1 MHVENYPGRLNVEH
15 ESVQFLMTT
24 NLFSLTISVPKGTE
38 ITGTSLTEL
47 KKVVMNASNLRVL
60 NVQVPSVYLLDFF
73 IGNPPKVFQF
83 ETNDRFPPL
92 EELRLCC
99 NNYFFSIDSW
109 MSWSACMDWTQLRIL
124 DFGWIYQAFFIERFC
139 GKLPSLRTFR
149 TGIYRAEQ
157 AQELDHFLTPLTQLE
172 ELNILSFIDKI
183 SFPLTLPSQR
193 AHSLRRLGY
202 HSPMIGGKLGPDQFS
217 SAAQLDE
224 LNEKYSNLVSLGI
237 DIQSD
242 QVWPIGIMSS
252 LARFTHLRYLQVQ
265 HVNMSAINKALPQS
279 ISAARS
285 LFASIRQEK
294 IGVPLSTVD
303 LIVRLNLDFSNIQD
317 ECSRDQSQLF
327 TATIRCEAV
336 QRDDGTED
344 TVVNIWDDCIERH
357 ALSKDCIRRLEGEHG
372 QDQSL

>member
-1 MHVENYPGRLNVEH
+1 MHVENYPGRLDVEH
-15 ESVQFLMTT
+15 ESVQFLRTT
-24 NLFSLTISVPKGTE
+24 NLFSLAILVPKDRE

-60 NVQVPSVYLLDFF
+60 NVQVPSVNLLDF
-73 IGNPPKVFQF
+73 ISGNPPKVFQF

-99 NNYFFSIDSW
+99 NNHFFSIGSW
-109 MSWSACMDWTQLRIL
+109 MSWSACMDWTQLRLL
-124 DFGWIYQAFFIERFC
+124 DFGWTYQAFYMKDFC

-149 TGIYRAEQ
+149 TGIYRTEQ
-157 AQELDHFLTPLTQLE
+157 AQELDLFLTPLTRLE
-172 ELNILSFIDKI
+172 ELYILSFIAKLN
-183 SFPLTLPSQR
+183 FPLALPSQR

-202 HSPMIGGKLGPDQFS
+202 HSPMIGGKILPDQFS
-217 SAAQLDE
+217 SAEQLDE

-237 DIQSD
+237 DMQSD
-242 QVWPIGIMSS
+242 PVWPIRIMSS
-252 LARFTHLRYLQVQ
+252 LARFTHLRHLQV
-265 HVNMSAINKALPQS
+265 HHDMSAIKKALPQS

-285 LFASIRQEK
+285 LFASTRQEK

-303 LIVRLNLDFSNIQD
+303 LTIRLNLDFSKIQD
-317 ECSRDQSQLF
+317 ECSGDHCQLF

-344 TVVNIWDDCIERH
+344 TVVNIWDDCVERH
-357 ALSKDCIRRLEGEHG
+357 ALSKDWIRRLEGEYG